1 MKPIDEHKLYMTDRG
16 AWVRYV
22 APRTIRRLEAAA
34 GKAERRRMWDALA
47 SDLQDEIR
55 RLRRQHTSS
64 AS

>member
-1 MKPIDEHKLYMTDRG
+1 MKPIDEHKLYMTDRS

-22 APRTIRRLEAAA
+22 APRTIRRLEAVSD
-34 GKAERRRMWDALA
+34 KDELRRMWDNLA
-47 SDLQDEIR
+47 PDLQDEIR